1 MTDPETTQGPSA
13 SLDELPVVSRNYW
26 QIVWRQFRR
35 HIPAMVGLVLVGLL
49 FLMSI
54 FAPLL
59 ANKYPYYWY
68 TPSEGLTFPLFRAL
82 TNTDLILFAALALF
96 LLIPVTRRLLARTGW
111 TFWRL
116 NDLRRATAV
125 NLLVFL
131 LVAAAMT
138 NTSLRTV
145 DLPPMRELK
154 AFHVGLLILPM
165 AVILGAVMHKL
176 LVRILRSSRS
186 KVAGLLGWGPPLV
199 LYLMLAV
206 VLMIV
211 RPKPVVV
218 PFLATVSKVQLLGG
232 LIAVMLALTP
242 VTVRLLRRAGV
253 GSPDRLVWAL
263 GGHGYAALLLVLWL
277 TNCRVAPDRIFREQ
291 TFVVNGQPQTIR
303 IERDYRKEMAA
314 GVEASFLMPP
324 IPYAPTDTGVGRTC
338 EVPNAVHILGTDRL
352 GRSNAAR
359 IVHGARVG
367 LAVGFI
373 AVGISTL
380 IGILVG
386 GVSAYFGGWVD
397 LLLQRVVE
405 VFICFPTFFLL
416 LTIIALWGPKLWYIM
431 IAIGLT
437 SWTGTARLI
446 RSGILQVKS
455 LDYITAARASGLSS
469 LYIIMRH
476 ALPNTIAPVL
486 VGATFGVAGAIT
498 LEATLSFLNLG
509 DPDYPSWGLL
519 LQHARSVATEKPQ
532 LVVVAGTII
541 FLAVLAYNLVGE
553 GLRDA
558 IDPRL
563 KEV

>member
-1 MTDPETTQGPSA
+1 MTEPQATQGPSA
-13 SLDELPVVSRNYW
+13 SLDELPVVSRSYW

-35 HIPAMVGLVLVGLL
+35 HKPAMVGLAMVSLL

-59 ANKYPYYWY
+59 ANKYPYYWH
-68 TPSEGLTFPLFRAL
+68 TPSEGLTFPLFRAM
-82 TNTDLILFAALALF
+82 TNIDLILFAALALF
-96 LLIPVTRRLLARTGW
+96 LLIPVTRRLLARTDW

-125 NLLVFL
+125 NLLLFL
-131 LVAAAMT
+131 LFAAAMS
-138 NTSLRTV
+138 NTSLKTV
-145 DLPPMRELK
+145 DLPPMRELT
-154 AFHVGLLILPM
+154 AFHIGLLLLPVV
-165 AVILGAVMHKL
+165 AIIGAVMHRFL
-176 LVRILRSSRS
+176 ARTLRGSLSE
-186 KVAGLLGWGPPLV
+186 VAGLLGWGLPLL
-199 LYLMLAV
+199 LYVALAP
-206 VLMIV
+206 VLMV
-211 RPKPVVV
+211 LRPEAVPVPV
-218 PFLATVSKVQLLGG
+218 LATVSKTQLLWG
-232 LIAVMLALTP
+232 LVAAVLALTP
-242 VTVRLLRRAGV
+242 VTARLLRRVGV
-253 GSPDRLVWAL
+253 VSPARMAWAL
-263 GGHGYAALLLVLWL
+263 GGHGYAALLIVLLL
-277 TNCRVAPDRIFREQ
+277 TNCRVAPDRIFREE
-291 TFVVNGQPQTIR
+291 TFVANGQTHTIR
-303 IERDYRKEMAA
+303 LERDYRKEVAA
-314 GVEASFLMPP
+314 GVEASWLMPP
-324 IPYAPTDTGVGRTC
+324 IPYAPTDTGVGQKY
-338 EVPNAVHILGTDRL
+338 EIPNALHFLGTDRL
-352 GRSNAAR
+352 GRSNASRIVYGAR
-359 IVHGARVG
+359 IG

-380 IGILVG
+380 IGILIG
-386 GVSAYFGGWVD
+386 GISAYFGGWVD

-446 RSGILQVKS
+446 RSGVLQAKG

-469 LYIIMRH
+469 LYIILRH

-486 VGATFGVAGAIT
+486 VGATFGIAGAIT
-498 LEATLSFLNLG
+498 LEATLSFLSLG

-519 LQHARSVATEKPQ
+519 LQHARSVATERPQ